1 MSSYV
6 SEYST
11 TDFDPAYKKFLEDF
25 YALSDTPG
33 AHDKYAEQFTTDAV
47 LVMAS
52 NRAHGREGMP

>member
-1 MSSYV
+1 M
-6 SEYST
+6 
-11 TDFDPAYKKFLEDF
+11 DFDPAYKKFLEGF

-33 AHDKYAEQFTTDAV
+33 AHDKYAEHFTTDAV